1 MHKAAWERPV
11 ASLRAQQEWE
21 PGCCLRARA
30 SENAVSLQMRGF
42 SKAQDTENGHICRS
56 SHAVYKVT
64 SATRGCLSRARRQRQ
79 WGTVVWEIIQKRT
92 KRWWELKQK
101 RRNISDICIQCIY
114 WSVRI
119 RTELFKHGAQHGV
132 SGSYQ
137 IWSDITDAMN
147 EPALSSLV
155 PTCH

>member
-11 ASLRAQQEWE
+11 ASLCAQQEWE

-64 SATRGCLSRARRQRQ
+64 SATQGCLSRVCRQRLR
-79 WGTVVWEIIQKRT
+79 GTAVSEIMRKRT
-92 KRWWELKQK
+92 KCWWELKQK
-101 RRNISDICIQCIY
+101 RGNISDICIQCIY

-119 RTELFKHGAQHGV
+119 RTELFKHGVQYGV
-132 SGSYQ
+132 NGSHQ

-147 EPALSSLV
+147 EAALSSLV
-155 PTCH
+155 RTCH